1 MLKNL
6 DKKLLHHFPLLW
18 NLKFPY
24 IILAGIV
31 FHILAY
37 FGSYFFSD
45 FDIKSLRDFHS
56 NNVEDIIIGFFAV
69 FGGIILIVWFL
80 FYIRNN
86 GLKAFYPKDK
96 NAIFKEWLL
105 VFCILLLFLSA
116 IFTIQKGIKDKA
128 ISLFSKEEFSK
139 RVETVYKAGFFI
151 DYPIER
157 QVDSTSMNPTDS
169 VYLDSYF
176 FRYRG
181 KDFPWTSL
189 IARHQRDVFEVNE
202 DSLYTV
208 QTRNLLYNNDS
219 VVVKKLMKDY
229 LQIHKEHRLETNLTA
244 EKWFRAVYKAP
255 FFDDYYAIQPYIS
268 GDEVYYTDNI
278 YLGKKSKYFVEQNEL
293 FDYYRR
299 MMSEQEKEIWD
310 EEIIVALFYF
320 AFACSLVVLVFRI
333 SSLLHW
339 FLSVVILFLLVIFD
353 FTVSEFFRESSLRY
367 SSFILAVILELIVVI
382 LLAFVFTRNKKLS
395 SVALNV
401 FLMSFGFVIP
411 LLFALVSELLER
423 YYDQVL
429 VILNFRDEYYG
440 NDDSILDVA
449 ILNTGII
456 FLGMFLMCRYIR
468 NWKALPE
475 N

>member
-45 FDIKSLRDFHS
+45 FDIKSIRDFHS
-56 NNVEDIIIGFFAV
+56 NNVEDIVIGFFAV

-208 QTRNLLYNNDS
+208 QTRNLLYDNDS
-219 VVVKKLMKDY
+219 VAVKKLMKDY
-229 LQIHKEHRLETNLTA
+229 LQIHKEHRLETNLTV

-268 GDEVYYTDNI
+268 GDEYYTDNI

-293 FDYYRR
+293 SDYYGQ

-310 EEIIVALFYF
+310 EEIILALFYF

-468 NWKALPE
+468 YWKALPE

>member
-1 MLKNL
+1 M
-6 DKKLLHHFPLLW
+6 
-18 NLKFPY
+18 
-24 IILAGIV
+24 
-31 FHILAY
+31 
-37 FGSYFFSD
+37 
-45 FDIKSLRDFHS
+45 
-56 NNVEDIIIGFFAV
+56 
-69 FGGIILIVWFL
+69 
-80 FYIRNN
+80 
-86 GLKAFYPKDK
+86 
-96 NAIFKEWLL
+96 
-105 VFCILLLFLSA
+105 
-116 IFTIQKGIKDKA
+116 
-128 ISLFSKEEFSK
+128 
-139 RVETVYKAGFFI
+139 
-151 DYPIER
+151 
-157 QVDSTSMNPTDS
+157 
-169 VYLDSYF
+169 
-176 FRYRG
+176 
-181 KDFPWTSL
+181 
-189 IARHQRDVFEVNE
+189 
-202 DSLYTV
+202 
-208 QTRNLLYNNDS
+208 
-219 VVVKKLMKDY
+219 
-229 LQIHKEHRLETNLTA
+229 
-244 EKWFRAVYKAP
+244 
-255 FFDDYYAIQPYIS
+255 
-268 GDEVYYTDNI
+268 
-278 YLGKKSKYFVEQNEL
+278 GKKSKYFVEQNEL

-429 VILNFRDEYYG
+429 VILNFRDEYYR